1 VSRAR
6 SAALVGAVIALGAAS
21 RVWPIGR
28 SLWDKSA
35 GDAAYAMMLAFAL
48 SFVWPRM
55 RSLALGITAFA
66 LSLAI
71 ELFQLTGL
79 PARAPRL
86 IQIALGTTFAWH
98 DVACYAVGGAAAAL
112 VHRFLSQRHLARVA

>member
-6 SAALVGAVIALGAAS
+6 SAALVAAVIALGGAS
-21 RVWPIGR
+21 RVWPVGHP
-28 SLWDKSA
+28 LWDKSV
-35 GDAAYAMMLAFAL
+35 GDAAYAMMIAFGLAFLRPRTRSLTLGVAAVAL
-48 SFVWPRM
+48 SF
-55 RSLALGITAFA
+55 
-66 LSLAI
+66 AI

-86 IQIALGTTFAWH
+86 FQIVLGTTFAWH

-112 VHRFLSQRHLARVA
+112 IHRFLSQRHLARVA

>member
-6 SAALVGAVIALGAAS
+6 SAALVAAAIALGAAS

-28 SLWDKSA
+28 PLWDKSV

-48 SFVWPRM
+48 SFAWPRM
-55 RSLALGITAFA
+55 RSLALGVAAVGLAI
-66 LSLAI
+66 AI